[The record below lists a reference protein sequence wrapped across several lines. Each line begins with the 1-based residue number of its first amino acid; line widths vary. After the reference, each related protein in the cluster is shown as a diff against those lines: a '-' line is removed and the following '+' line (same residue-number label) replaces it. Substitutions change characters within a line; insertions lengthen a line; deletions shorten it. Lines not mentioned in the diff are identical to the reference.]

1 MTNSDFDE
9 TQPTST
15 GSQAVD
21 EDKNISD
28 SLEATKPTAIT
39 GEDEIL
45 VTPTDEIPDSNNG
58 QGPRWKLITVIGIIT
73 LILVALLSA
82 WSGYNSGIG
91 QRTEAESTEIAQE
104 AAEQYALGLQDMQ
117 DGHYYRARQRFE
129 YVIELNPN
137 YPGITDSLANVL
149 LMLNATATPSPVPT
163 PSLTPTPDTSETDEV
178 ETLFHQA
185 EQQLANDDW
194 SGAIDTL
201 LAVRKRDPE
210 FLMIKVD
217 GMLYL
222 ALRNRGIDKI
232 IKLGDLEGGM
242 YDLALAERFGLL
254 DTEAQG
260 FLTWAKLYIT
270 GASFWELDWQQAVFY
285 FSQVAPQ
292 LPGLRDGSGWTA
304 MDRYR
309 LALIGFG
316 DTLLLLG
323 DPCQA
328 MEQYQQ
334 SLAIGYD
341 ANAELSLNEA
351 IKKCEGGKPEEQPP
365 EEPAPPPPDVLPPP
379 SSPEPTAYP

>member
-1 MTNSDFDE
+1 
-9 TQPTST
+9 
-15 GSQAVD
+15 
-21 EDKNISD
+21 
-28 SLEATKPTAIT
+28 
-39 GEDEIL
+39 
-45 VTPTDEIPDSNNG
+45 
-58 QGPRWKLITVIGIIT
+58 
-73 LILVALLSA
+73 
-82 WSGYNSGIG
+82 
-91 QRTEAESTEIAQE
+91 
-104 AAEQYALGLQDMQ
+104 
-117 DGHYYRARQRFE
+117 
-129 YVIELNPN
+129 
-137 YPGITDSLANVL
+137 
-149 LMLNATATPSPVPT
+149 
-163 PSLTPTPDTSETDEV
+163 
-178 ETLFHQA
+178 
-185 EQQLANDDW
+185 
-194 SGAIDTL
+194 
-201 LAVRKRDPE
+201 
-210 FLMIKVD
+210 MIKVD

>member
-15 GSQAVD
+15 GSQASD

-45 VTPTDEIPDSNNG
+45 TAPTDEIPGTNMG

-91 QRTEAESTEIAQE
+91 QRTDAESTEIAQE
-104 AAEQYALGLQDMQ
+104 AAEQYALGLQDIQ

-137 YPGITDSLANVL
+137 YPGVTDSLANVL

-163 PSLTPTPDTSETDEV
+163 PSLTPTPDTRETDEV

-304 MDRYR
+304 KDRYR

-334 SLAIGYD
+334 SLALGYD

-351 IKKCEGGKPEEQPP
+351 IKKCEGGKPDEKPP